1 MYRCTLICVC
11 QLNIWL
17 NMNHNAYRLWL
28 SYEVITFPFYF
39 HSLFALW
46 SLLFISHHIFIS
58 ITNQPCIMVSIHIY
72 DVLMIYI
79 HTYMHRLYIVL
90 SSLYPHC
97 WLSLLLFI
105 TMTYAAH
112 IHGYSIYKMI
122 RLYGWYI
129 IWMYPYHVICSS
141 PFIYP
146 FWLMINSIDNQ

>member
-1 MYRCTLICVC
+1 MHRCTLICVC

-28 SYEVITFPFYF
+28 SYELVTFPFYF

-46 SLLFISHHIFIS
+46 SLLFIYHHIFIS
-58 ITNQPCIMVSIHIY
+58 ITNEPYIMMSIHIH

-79 HTYMHRLYIVL
+79 HTCIDCTLCYHHYIHIVDYH
-90 SSLYPHC
+90 SCY
-97 WLSLLLFI
+97 SLLWHMQCTFMVI
-105 TMTYAAH
+105 V
-112 IHGYSIYKMI
+112 SIEWLDCMI
-122 RLYGWYI
+122 DT

-146 FWLMINSIDNQ
+146 FWLIINSIDNQ